1 MPNEETIVIDSS
13 KYITIT
19 FKQNTS
25 TYKYYYNTI
34 PRTSSQGQVVGRSA
48 GLLVDVNTGLSLLVL
63 VSVFLRVR
71 VRLVRGVAGLYR
83 TGPPRSARCAG
94 PAISLGGRSLVTLRY
109 LVLVLGGAPGLSRG
123 R

>member
-48 GLLVDVNTGLSLLVL
+48 GLLVDVNTGLSLLVSA
-63 VSVFLRVR
+63 SVFQRVQ
-71 VRLVRGVAGLYR
+71 VQLVHGVAGLYR
-83 TGPPRSARCAG
+83 TGPPRKCAVRR
-94 PAISLGGRSLVTLRY
+94 SCYQSRWNRSLVTLRS
-109 LVLVLGGAPGLSRG
+109 LVLVLVGAPGLS
-123 R
+123 